1 MRHYAAPLAVVCL
14 LAPAPATFAQSPA
27 LSDRSESKGL
37 TVVSA
42 GPIGEM
48 AQLDQVNEIR
58 IVFSEPMV
66 VLGQIPQPVRVPFLR
81 IRPAIAGEF
90 RWSGTTV
97 LIFTPDRSK
106 PLPYATEFEVTV
118 DAGASA
124 VSGRKLAAPY
134 RFSFTTPTVKLR
146 ETHWYRQNKRVDDPI
161 VIVLR
166 FNQRV
171 QPADLLK
178 HVTLAYEPHE
188 FKPPAISPS
197 ARDRMKTADPAS
209 LQRFDAKVAMAA
221 SAAQATTTVAG
232 ALAADWDKKRFPP
245 SADLVVLQ
253 VPPMPPESWLRV
265 TVRPDVP
272 SPAGPKTPGVEQTF
286 TIQLERTFFIDGF
299 DCTSGCD
306 PERWNPARLRADA
319 AADNWRKAMS
329 VIDITDPKRERAMPR
344 SSKPP
349 RRHPND
355 EVSWLT
361 LEDAG
366 FDRQPPART
375 FLVRVDGN
383 LQAADGQTLG
393 HNWIGIV
400 ENWHQRAFTSF
411 GDGHGVWESSGG
423 LLLPFYSRNFRNVT
437 QWAVPLATSELMPKV
452 LDLQAANFFAT
463 PPGPGERRSLPVT
476 AVDTIQSHGLNLK
489 PAVNPT
495 GTGLVW
501 AGVREGEAIPRATLY
516 STNRERS
523 AIVQVT
529 NLGINVKD
537 SPENTL
543 VFVTRL
549 DTGAPVAGANVSIVT
564 TDNATFWKGTT
575 GPDGLV
581 LAPKTPLRSP
591 REWSLFS
598 FLVLAEKDGDVAYSA
613 SDWFEGIS
621 PWDFG
626 QRFSLYEASPVLRGT
641 VFTDRGVYRLGE
653 GVHVK
658 AILRSDTTAGIKM
671 LASGTPIRISVRDSR
686 DKVIDERTISMN
698 AWSSAEWRMTLPADG
713 ALGNYSIVAST
724 SEQKEPA
731 DEDER
736 NEMRWDPAAAQERVY
751 GTFLVAAYRRPDF
764 RVDATL
770 TAGSALAGATLEGV
784 ITARYLFGAVMT
796 GRPVTWKFFRLPDAG
811 ITEQIRDRFPGDR
824 FTFEECCSWSRS
836 DPEQVSGAEGA
847 LNERGEITVTLATQ
861 PGAGRPYR
869 YTVDGDVEDVSRQH
883 IANRA
888 SIVVHPAPWYV
899 GLKRLDYF
907 LEQKHGADTA
917 VVAVTPDGRVTAG
930 VPVKVTLTQI
940 QWNSVRRAEGNG
952 FYTWETHRNEVE
964 RGTWTVTT
972 AEEPVPLSIPLAS
985 GGSFVL
991 TATASDAEGR
1001 HTTTSQSFY
1010 VLGEGYTAW
1019 QRFDHNRI
1027 ELVAD
1032 RPRYKP
1038 GDVARIMIQ
1047 SPWEQAT
1054 ALVTTE
1060 REGIRSHR
1068 QFALTSTQQS
1078 ITVPVTEADIPNV
1091 FVSVLLVKGRTVMTT
1106 DATDQTKA
1114 EVGRRYSESG
1124 VQDAVVQDS
1133 SDPGKPSFRLGYVEL
1148 MVEDASKRLTVNV
1161 KSNRAE
1167 YRPAGMAK
1175 VDLEVRD
1182 TQGKPASSEVT
1193 LWAVD
1198 YGVLSLTAF
1207 RTPDVLGSVYVPKAL
1222 QVLNTDNRQRIISR
1236 RVLTPKGTDEGGGG
1250 GDDGGTGVR
1259 KDFRVLAFWLG
1270 SVTTD
1275 ASGRASV
1282 DVKLPESLTTYRIM
1296 AVGGD
1301 RASRFGSGESEIRI
1315 NKPVLLRPTFPRFLA
1330 VGDRV
1335 AFGSVV
1341 TSQLSDAGTAVVT
1354 VKSLDPGILEF
1365 RGADRQDV
1373 RIGAKGQSEVR
1384 FEALAKTVGRA
1395 RVSMSV
1401 RLNSESDAFE
1411 DTIPVEILSSKETVA
1426 AYGEATTATAT
1437 EKLTVPEG
1445 AVPGVG
1451 GLHVELSST
1460 AIVGLGEGA
1469 RYLVE
1474 YPYGC
1479 AEQRSSRTLAL
1490 LLAADLGDAFTLPG
1504 IDATKLRPTVQISL
1518 KELEKFQCPS
1528 GAFAYWPG
1536 YCHGDLAY
1544 LTSYVM
1550 HVMQTA
1556 KTLKYD
1562 VDKEVLSR
1570 AANYLE
1576 EALAQPPPTN
1586 EAWMPSFTAWE
1597 AFAVKVLADAGKPQ
1611 DSHVNR
1617 LFSFRERMP
1626 VFGLAHLY
1634 DAIASKNSADPRLD
1648 ELRRRMTN
1656 AILPEGG
1663 SAHVEELDDPY
1674 LCWLWSSNVRST
1686 AIVLDSLVRRG
1697 GAEPLIR
1704 SIVRWMMNARDNG
1717 RWGNTQ
1723 ENAWAMQGLVNYY
1736 RRFESEIPD
1745 FTALVTVGETEL
1757 ARDTFKGRSAE
1768 ALSRD
1773 LRMPELVAK
1782 VGAGQTK
1789 PLTFSKEGTGTLFYV
1804 TRLQYAADR
1813 VFPDSLDKGFGIARR
1828 YAAIADALAESQAPG
1843 TTFKAGDLIRVTLTL
1858 DIPKERRWVALVD
1871 PIPAGFEPVESWFQT
1886 TASDLAKKQR
1896 DEDEGA
1902 ARDWRGWWERGGFDH
1917 VERHDDRVMLFA
1929 TRLGEGRHEFSYIV
1943 RATTAG
1949 TFKTAPAHV
1958 EEMYEPEVFGRTG
1971 TVIIE
1976 VRR

>member
-1 MRHYAAPLAVVCL
+1 MRYYSARLALAVVCL
-14 LAPAPATFAQSPA
+14 LAAAQAAFAQPS
-27 LSDRSESKGL
+27 L

-42 GPIGEM
+42 GPTGEM

-66 VLGQIPQPVRVPFLR
+66 ELGKIPQPVRVPFVR

-97 LIFTPDRSK
+97 LILTPDRSK
-106 PLPYATEFEVTV
+106 PLPYATKFEVTV
-118 DAGASA
+118 DAGATA

-134 RFSFTTPTVKLR
+134 RFTFTTPTVKLL
-146 ETHWYRQNKRVDDPI
+146 ETHWYRQNKRVGDPI
-161 VIVLR
+161 VIALR

-171 QPADLLK
+171 QPADVLK

-188 FKPPAISPS
+188 FKPPAISAA
-197 ARDRMKTADPAS
+197 ARERMKTADPVS
-209 LQRFDAKVAMAA
+209 LERFDARVAVAA
-221 SAAQATTTVAG
+221 SAAKATMTVAG
-232 ALAADWDKKRFPP
+232 TLAADWDKKRFPSSP
-245 SADLVVLQ
+245 ERVVLQ
-253 VPPMPPESWLRV
+253 VPSMPPDSWLRV

-272 SPAGPKTPGVEQTF
+272 SPAGPETPGADQVF

-299 DCTSGCD
+299 DCTAGCD

-319 AADNWRKAMS
+319 AAERWRKAVS
-329 VIDITDPKRERAMPR
+329 VIDVTDPKRERAMPR

-355 EVSWLT
+355 EVRWLT

-375 FLVRVDGN
+375 YLVRVDAS
-383 LQAADGQTLG
+383 LQAADDQTLG

-437 QWAVPLATSELMPKV
+437 QWAVPLEASELMPKV
-452 LDLQAANFFAT
+452 LELQAGNFLKT
-463 PPGPGERRSLPVT
+463 PPGPGERRTLPVK
-476 AVDTIQSHGLNLK
+476 ADTIQSHGLNLQ

-501 AGVREGEAIPRATLY
+501 AGVREGNAIPRATLY
-516 STNRERS
+516 SENRGRS
-523 AIVQVT
+523 TIVQVT

-564 TDNATFWKGTT
+564 PDNATFWKGTT

-591 REWSLFS
+591 REWWLFS
-598 FLVLAEKDGDVAYSA
+598 FLVVVEKDGDVAYTG
-613 SDWFEGIS
+613 SDWTEGIS

-653 GVHVK
+653 EVHVK

-671 LASGTPIRISVRDSR
+671 ISSGTPIHVSVRDSR
-686 DKVIDERTISMN
+686 DKEIDRRTISMN
-698 AWSSAEWRMTLPADG
+698 AWSSAEWTMTLPADG
-713 ALGNYSIVAST
+713 ALGNYSITAST
-724 SEQKEPA
+724 TEQKEPA
-731 DEDER
+731 DQDER
-736 NEMRWDPAAAQERVY
+736 NEMRWDPARTQERVH
-751 GTFLVAAYRRPDF
+751 GSFLVAAYRRPDF

-770 TAGSALAGATLEGV
+770 TAGSPLAGATLEGV
-784 ITARYLFGAVMT
+784 ITARYLFGAAMT
-796 GRPVTWKFFRLPDAG
+796 GRPVTWKFFKTPDAG
-811 ITEQIRDRFPGDR
+811 VTEQIRDRFPGDR

-836 DPEQVSGAEGA
+836 EPEQVSGAEGE
-847 LNERGEITVTLATQ
+847 LNARGEIAVTFAT
-861 PGAGRPYR
+861 PATAGRPYR

-888 SIVVHPAPWYV
+888 SIVVHPAPWYI
-899 GLKRLDYF
+899 GLKRVEYF
-907 LEQKHGADTA
+907 IEQKRGADTA
-917 VVAVTPDGRVTAG
+917 VVAVTPDGRVTPG
-930 VPVKVTLTQI
+930 VPVKVTLVQI

-964 RGTWTVTT
+964 QGTWTVTT

-991 TATASDAEGR
+991 KATASDAEGR

-1019 QRFDHNRI
+1019 ERFDHNRI

-1032 RPRYKP
+1032 RARYKP
-1038 GDVARIMIQ
+1038 GDTARIMIQ

-1078 ITVPVTEADIPNV
+1078 ITVPVTDADIPNV
-1091 FVSVLLVKGRTVMTT
+1091 YVSVLLVKGRTVADTP
-1106 DATDQTKA
+1106 AEQTKP
-1114 EVGRRYSESG
+1114 EVGKRYSESG
-1124 VQDAVVQDS
+1124 VRDAVVEDA

-1182 TQGKPASSEVT
+1182 VLGKPVSSEIT

-1207 RTPDVLGSVYVPKAL
+1207 RTPDVLGSVYVQKAL

-1250 GDDGGTGVR
+1250 GDDSGAGVR

-1275 ASGRASV
+1275 SSGRASV

-1335 AFGSVV
+1335 HFGSVV
-1341 TSQLSDAGTAVVT
+1341 TSQLSDPGTAVVT
-1354 VKSLDPGILEF
+1354 IKSLDPGVLEF
-1365 RGADRQDV
+1365 RGDSRQDV
-1373 RIGAKGQSEVR
+1373 RVGAKGQSEVR
-1384 FEALAKTVGRA
+1384 FEAIAKTVGRA

-1401 RLNSESDAFE
+1401 RLNSEADAFE

-1426 AYGEATTATAT
+1426 AYGEASTAAAT
-1437 EKLTVPEG
+1437 EKITVPEG
-1445 AVPGVG
+1445 VVPGVG

-1460 AIVGLGEGA
+1460 AMVGLGEGA

-1490 LLAADLGDAFTLPG
+1490 LLAADLGDAFALPG
-1504 IDATKLRPTVQISL
+1504 IDPKKLRPTVQTSL
-1518 KELEKFQCPS
+1518 VELEKFQCPS

-1536 YCHGDLAY
+1536 GCYGDLSY
-1544 LTSYVM
+1544 LTSYVL
-1550 HVMQTA
+1550 HVMQSA

-1562 VDKEVLSR
+1562 VDADVMSR
-1570 AANYLE
+1570 AAGYLE
-1576 EALAQPPPTN
+1576 EALAQEPPTN

-1597 AFAVKVLADAGKPQ
+1597 AFAVRVLDDVGKPQ

-1617 LFSFRERMP
+1617 LYSYRERMP

-1634 DAIASKNSADPRLD
+1634 DAIASKNASDPRLE

-1704 SIVRWMMNARDNG
+1704 SIVRWMMNARENG

-1745 FTALVTVGETEL
+1745 FTALVKVGETEL

-1782 VGAGQTK
+1782 VGAGESK
-1789 PLTFSKEGTGTLFYV
+1789 PLTFSKQGTGTLFYV
-1804 TRLQYAADR
+1804 ARLQYAADR
-1813 VFPDSLDKGFGIARR
+1813 IFHDSLDKGFAISRR
-1828 YAAIADALAESQAPG
+1828 YAPIADALAEPQAPG
-1843 TTFKAGDLIRVTLTL
+1843 TTFKAGDLIKVTLTL
-1858 DIPKERRWVALVD
+1858 EIPKERRWVALVD

-1886 TASDLAKKQR
+1886 TAADLATKQR

-1902 ARDWRGWWERGGFDH
+1902 SRDWRSWWDRGGFDH

-1929 TRLGEGRHEFSYIV
+1929 TRLSEGTHEFSYIV

-1971 TVIIE
+1971 TVIVE

>member
-1 MRHYAAPLAVVCL
+1 MRYYAARLVAVVCL
-14 LAPAPATFAQSPA
+14 LAAGSAAFAQS
-27 LSDRSESKGL
+27 SV

-42 GPIGEM
+42 GPTGEM

-66 VLGQIPQPVRVPFLR
+66 ELGKIPQPVRVPFVR
-81 IRPAIAGEF
+81 IRPAIAGEY

-106 PLPYATEFEVTV
+106 PLPYATKFEVTV
-118 DAGASA
+118 DAGTAA

-134 RFSFTTPTVKLR
+134 RFSFTTPTVKLL
-146 ETHWYRQNKRVDDPI
+146 ETHWYRLKERVGEPI
-161 VIVLR
+161 MVVLR

-171 QPADLLK
+171 QPADVLK
-178 HVTLAYEPHE
+178 HVTLAYEPHQ
-188 FKPPAISPS
+188 FIPPTLTAA
-197 ARDRMKTADPAS
+197 ARERMKTADPSS
-209 LQRFDAKVAMAA
+209 LERFDAKVAMAA
-221 SAAQATTTVAG
+221 SAAKATMTVAG
-232 ALAADWDKKRFPP
+232 ALAADWDKKRFPAAP
-245 SADLVVLQ
+245 DRVVLQ
-253 VPPMPPESWLRV
+253 APSMPPDSWLRV
-265 TVRPDVP
+265 TVRPDIP
-272 SPAGPKTPGVEQTF
+272 SPAGPGMPGVDQTF
-286 TIQLERTFFIDGF
+286 TIKLERTFFIEGF
-299 DCTSGCD
+299 DCASGCD
-306 PERWNPARLRADA
+306 PERWNPARLRADV
-319 AADNWRKAMS
+319 AADAWRKAVT
-329 VIDITDPKRERAMPR
+329 VIDVTEPKRERPLPR
-344 SSKPP
+344 SSKPA

-355 EVSWLT
+355 QVSWLT

-375 FLVRVDGN
+375 FLVRVDGT
-383 LQAADGQTLG
+383 LQSADGQTLG
-393 HNWIGIV
+393 HNWIGVI

-411 GDGHGVWESSGG
+411 GDGHGVWETSGG

-437 QWAVPLATSELMPKV
+437 QWAVPLVTSELMPKV
-452 LDLQAANFFAT
+452 LELQEANFRGT
-463 PPGPGERRSLPVT
+463 PPGPGERRPLPVK
-476 AVDTIQSHGLNLK
+476 ADTIQSHGLNLK
-489 PAVNPT
+489 PALT
-495 GTGLVW
+495 AAGTGLIW
-501 AGVREGEAIPRATLY
+501 AGVREGDAIPRATVHTE
-516 STNRERS
+516 SRERS
-523 AIVQVT
+523 TIVQVT

-581 LAPKTPLRSP
+581 LAPRTPLRSP
-591 REWSLFS
+591 REWWKFS
-598 FLVLAEKDGDVAYSA
+598 FVVLAEKDGDVAYSA
-613 SDWFEGIS
+613 SDWNEGIS

-626 QRFSLYEASPVLRGT
+626 HSFSLYEASPVLRGT

-653 GVHVK
+653 EVHVK
-658 AILRSDTTAGIKM
+658 AILRSDTPAGIK
-671 LASGTPIRISVRDSR
+671 LIPNGTAIHISVRDSR
-686 DKVIDERTISMN
+686 DKEIDKRTISMN
-698 AWSSAEWRMTLPADG
+698 AWSSAEWQMTLPADG
-713 ALGNYSIVAST
+713 ALGNYSIVASAG
-724 SEQKEPA
+724 EQKEPA

-736 NEMRWDPAAAQERVY
+736 NEMRWDPARTQERVY
-751 GTFLVAAYRRPDF
+751 GNFLVAAYRRPDF
-764 RVDATL
+764 RVDT
-770 TAGSALAGATLEGV
+770 TVTGGSAIAGTTLEGV
-784 ITARYLFGAVMT
+784 VTARYLFGAAMT
-796 GRPVTWKFFRLPDAG
+796 GRPVTWKFFRVPDAG
-811 ITEQIRDRFPGDR
+811 VTEQVRDRFPGDR
-824 FTFEECCSWSRS
+824 FTFGECCVWSRT
-836 DPEQVSGAEGA
+836 DPEQVAGAEA
-847 LNERGEITVTLATQ
+847 ELNARGEIAVTLPT
-861 PGAGRPYR
+861 PPDAGRAYR
-869 YTVDGDVEDVSRQH
+869 YTLDGDVEDVSRQH

-888 SIVVHPAPWYV
+888 SIIVHPAPWYI
-899 GLKRLDYF
+899 GLKRVDYF
-907 LEQKHGADTA
+907 IEQKRGADTEI
-917 VVAVTPDGRVTAG
+917 VAVTPDGRVAPG

-952 FYTWETHRNEVE
+952 FYTWETHRNEVK
-964 RGTWTVTT
+964 RGTWTITT
-972 AEEPVPLSIPLAS
+972 AEEPIPLSIPLES

-991 TATASDAEGR
+991 TATASDEQGR
-1001 HTTTSQSFY
+1001 HTTTSQTFY

-1019 QRFDHNRI
+1019 QRYDHNRI

-1038 GDVARIMIQ
+1038 GDTARIMIQ

-1054 ALVTTE
+1054 AVVTTE

-1091 FVSVLLVKGRTVMTT
+1091 YVSVLLVKGRTVA
-1106 DATDQTKA
+1106 DPVSADDPKP
-1114 EVGRRYSESG
+1114 EVGKRYSESG

-1148 MVEDASKRLTVNV
+1148 LVEDASKRLTVNV

-1175 VDLEVRD
+1175 VDLEVKD
-1182 TQGKPASSEVT
+1182 VVGKPASSELT

-1207 RTPDVLGSVYVPKAL
+1207 RTPDVLGSVYVKKAL

-1250 GDDGGTGVR
+1250 GDDGGAGVR

-1275 ASGRASV
+1275 ANGRASV

-1335 AFGSVV
+1335 HFGSVV

-1365 RGADRQDV
+1365 RGGDRQDL
-1373 RIGAKGQSEVR
+1373 RIDAKGQSEVR
-1384 FEALAKTVGRA
+1384 FEAIAKTVGRA

-1401 RLNSESDAFE
+1401 RLNSETDAFE
-1411 DTIPVEILSSKETVA
+1411 DAIPVEILSSRETVA
-1426 AYGEATTATAT
+1426 AYGEASTATAT

-1445 AVPGVG
+1445 VVPGVG

-1460 AIVGLGEGA
+1460 AMVGLGEGA

-1490 LLAADLGDAFTLPG
+1490 LLAADLGDAFALPG
-1504 IDATKLRPTVQISL
+1504 IDPAKLRPAVQTSIVD
-1518 KELEKFQCPS
+1518 LEKYQCPS

-1536 YCHGDLAY
+1536 GCHGDLSY
-1544 LTSYVM
+1544 LTSYVL
-1550 HVMQTA
+1550 HVMQSA

-1562 VDKEVLSR
+1562 VKEDVISR
-1570 AANYLE
+1570 AASYLE
-1576 EALAQPPPTN
+1576 ESLAQEPPTN

-1597 AFAVKVLADAGKPQ
+1597 AFAVKVLDDVGRPQ

-1617 LFSFRERMP
+1617 LYSYRDRMP
-1626 VFGLAHLY
+1626 IFGLAHLH
-1634 DAIASKNSADPRLD
+1634 DAIASKNASDPRVE

-1674 LCWLWSSNVRST
+1674 LCWLWSTNVRST

-1704 SIVRWMMNARDNG
+1704 SIVRWMMNARQNG

-1745 FTALVTVGETEL
+1745 FTALVKVGEMEL

-1768 ALSRD
+1768 AVTRD
-1773 LRMPELVAK
+1773 LRMLELVAK
-1782 VGAGQTK
+1782 VGAGGSK
-1789 PLTFSKEGTGTLFYV
+1789 PLTFSKQGTGTLFYV
-1804 TRLQYAADR
+1804 ARLQYASDR
-1813 VFPDSLDKGFGIARR
+1813 VFHDSLDKGFAIARR
-1828 YAAIADALAESQAPG
+1828 YTPVTVAQGFSPANDADGVPG
-1843 TTFKAGDLIRVTLTL
+1843 TTFKAGDLIKVTLTL
-1858 DIPKERRWVALVD
+1858 EIPKERRWVALVD
-1871 PIPAGFEPVESWFQT
+1871 PIPSGFEPVESWFQT
-1886 TASDLAKKQR
+1886 TAADLAKKQR
-1896 DEDEGA
+1896 DEDEGSS
-1902 ARDWRGWWERGGFDH
+1902 REWRSWWERGGFDH

-1929 TRLGEGRHEFSYIV
+1929 TRLAEGRHEFSYIV

-1958 EEMYEPEVFGRTG
+1958 EEMYEPEVFGRTS
-1971 TVIIE
+1971 TVIVE